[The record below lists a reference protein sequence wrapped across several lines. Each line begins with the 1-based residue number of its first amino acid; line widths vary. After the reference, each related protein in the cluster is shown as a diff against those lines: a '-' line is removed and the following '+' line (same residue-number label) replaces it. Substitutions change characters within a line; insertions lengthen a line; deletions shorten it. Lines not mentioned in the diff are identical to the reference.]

1 MASSTGA
8 WALHLAATDHR
19 RCPGVRRQ
27 RALTALTIFLFLPR
41 FPASGCPDVCSC
53 FLGKVNCVDRG
64 LRLVPLQLPMNT
76 TTLLLEHNLIATLQ
90 NGTFAAQKA
99 LRRLSLRNNVLT
111 SIHRLAL
118 VGLHEL
124 QDLDLSDNSLSLLH
138 PETFLPVPTLRTLTL
153 GDNRLLRLGPEI
165 PRALPH
171 LRGLFLHRN
180 ALSDLPA
187 GFFESLPSLSYLTLE
202 GNPWICSCGL
212 WPLFLWLA
220 KNRDKVPGEQFA
232 VFRDLDGKAYVLDAY
247 CPHLGANLAIGGRV
261 VGNCIEC
268 PFHGW
273 MFSGKDGNCIKIPYA
288 KKVPEFASTK
298 VWPSCE
304 VNNMIM
310 VWYHCDGTSPEWQVA
325 EQEEVSSPNW
335 AFRAATDHF
344 VSVHIEEILEN
355 AADVAHLSFL
365 HSPSVMSG
373 NDLRFTDNHRWA
385 FFRHTW
391 EAEWQAEP
399 EPNGHCSVMHLTH
412 HLLLFGK
419 LIPFLDLHV
428 TARQI
433 GPGLV
438 TMDLRQALLGK
449 GLIIQTVIPL
459 EPLLQ
464 HVVHQIYY
472 PRNMPS
478 FLAKL
483 VLWAEGV
490 QAKGFVLLLL
500 PGHLS
505 SSFLPEPV

>member
-1 MASSTGA
+1 MRLV
-8 WALHLAATDHR
+8 ALLMVFAVAAAAAAAAFFLLPPPSLLLLLLLLPLLLLAAAA
-19 RCPGVRRQ
+19 G
-27 RALTALTIFLFLPR
+27 
-41 FPASGCPDVCSC
+41 GCVAW
-53 FLGKVNCVDRG
+53 L
-64 LRLVPLQLPMNT
+64 
-76 TTLLLEHNLIATLQ
+76 
-90 NGTFAAQKA
+90 A
-99 LRRLSLRNNVLT
+99 LRPKRLIRSLDQVGYLT
-111 SIHRLAL
+111 EPGWTSAQSAGRMRQNRRS
-118 VGLHEL
+118 G
-124 QDLDLSDNSLSLLH
+124 QLL
-138 PETFLPVPTLRTLTL
+138 PSYPNGWF
-153 GDNRLLRLGPEI
+153 RLLGSAELARGEV
-165 PRALPH
+165 RNVAAL
-171 LRGLFLHRN
+171 
-180 ALSDLPA
+180 
-187 GFFESLPSLSYLTLE
+187 
-202 GNPWICSCGL
+202 
-212 WPLFLWLA
+212 
-220 KNRDKVPGEQFA
+220 GEQFA

-490 QAKGFVLLLL
+490 QFERDIMIWNNKRFLSKPLLVKEDGAILKHRRWFSQFYSENSRKLNAQKGQLDW
-500 PGHLS
+500 
-505 SSFLPEPV
+505 